1 MLRGSSPG
9 MDTLGLK
16 FAAVGSNITPDT
28 LLKSLSVF
36 SMLHILLPALW
47 SKLHRLA
54 AAQGWNRLSAEKA
67 CLVVHSE
74 RRQGSMR
81 SITAQHGVVAA
92 AASFGT
98 LLLSRRDNHVV
109 FMKLICLLYCD
120 T

>member
-54 AAQGWNRLSAEKA
+54 AAQGWNRLSAGSGKKHAWSFILNADKA
-67 CLVVHSE
+67 AC
-74 RRQGSMR
+74 
-81 SITAQHGVVAA
+81 
-92 AASFGT
+92 AAS
-98 LLLSRRDNHVV
+98 LLNTV
-109 FMKLICLLYCD
+109 
-120 T
+120 